1 MASATDQQPD
11 HSQIPPT
18 PLICPFELMS
28 LQTARKARQW
38 QIKRRFILQQ
48 MSFGRLNQSN
58 RSEIVQQPVEA
69 QKKRMN
75 KENKASRCVQSERLG
90 D

>member
-1 MASATDQQPD
+1 
-11 HSQIPPT
+11 
-18 PLICPFELMS
+18 
-28 LQTARKARQW
+28 
-38 QIKRRFILQQ
+38 